1 MSNTLQ
7 RTDDWYT
14 VRLGKVT
21 ASRVGDVIARTKA
34 GWGAA
39 RQAYM
44 DQLIAERVTGQRART
59 FVSPAMQ
66 WGTDN
71 EADAL
76 NAYAFYGDD
85 PQPVGFVQH
94 PEIQWTGASPDAL
107 IGDVGLVEIK
117 CPDTTTHLNTILS
130 DAVPEKHLP
139 QIMWQLACTG
149 RQWCDF
155 VSFDPRCPEPM
166 RVFIRRVARDEAR
179 ISEIAEA
186 VRQFLSELD
195 ARMGKL
201 EELCARAAA

>member
-1 MSNTLQ
+1 MSDDLQ

-21 ASRVGDVIARTKA
+21 ASRVGDVIAKTRT
-34 GWGAA
+34 GWSSA
-39 RQAYM
+39 RQSYM
-44 DQLIAERVTGQRART
+44 DQLIAERVTGQRARA

-76 NAYAFYGDD
+76 NAYAFYRDE
-85 PQPVGFVQH
+85 PRPVGFVHH
-94 PEIQWTGASPDAL
+94 PEIEWTGASPDAL
-107 IGDVGLVEIK
+107 IGDAGLVEIK